1 MTTFRAG
8 FSHYNWIDQEDV
20 VIEAD
25 SEAVTAPASNLAT
38 YEAGVP
44 WTAINLSL
52 QGGAATA
59 TFKLGADRLIECLGF
74 VVPERADDSG
84 AVDFSPTIGAG
95 DGVRWQIS
103 SAEDP
108 VTVGDVFDSDIDLPA
123 PLTTAIDPS
132 LGVHAYLTP
141 SPFTAPR
148 IDLTVTLATVPATP
162 FDLFHIGRAWAG
174 PFTQFSVNWRAGTR
188 EWAWVEDDLEHIVR
202 RWQAEF
208 GWVRDAEIALISKIQ
223 QQLHGRK
230 QIFWWPDATQPAEA
244 FIARFR
250 DSGSF
255 RKRYNNATLWSPT
268 LQEDWL
274 GV

>member
-1 MTTFRAG
+1 MITFRAG
-8 FSHYNWIDQEDV
+8 YSAYNWIDQPNV

-25 SEAVTAPASNLAT
+25 SESLSAPASNLAT

-74 VVPERADDSG
+74 VLPERADDAG
-84 AVDFSPTIGAG
+84 AVDFTPTIAAG
-95 DGVRWQIS
+95 DGVRWRIS
-103 SAEDP
+103 SSENP
-108 VTVGDVFDSDIDLPA
+108 ITVGDVFDSDVDLPG
-123 PLTTAIDPS
+123 PLTTAIDPT
-132 LGVHAYLTP
+132 LGVHGFLTP
-141 SPFTAPR
+141 TAFTAPR
-148 IDLTVTLATVPATP
+148 VDLTVTLAATPAAP
-162 FDLFHIGRAWAG
+162 FDLFHIGRAWVG
-174 PFTQFSVNWRAGTR
+174 PFSQFLVNWRAGTK
-188 EWAWVEDDLEHIVR
+188 EWAWVEDDLGHMVR

-208 GWVRDAEIALISKIQ
+208 GWVRDSELAEIGKIQ
-223 QQLHGRK
+223 QQLNTKK
-230 QIFWWPDATQPAEA
+230 QIFWWPSSTDPAEA
-244 FIARFR
+244 FIARFK

-255 RKRYNNATLWSPT
+255 RRRYNNATLWTPT